1 MQTLTYNFDK
11 RIEQS
16 IMMLRQQ
23 KHLAGFPFMIEGKGE
38 LSLNQAYME
47 YPDGHIEIVEFSNDF
62 RDYTS
67 VRKLS
72 NTEIAI
78 IRSKYHLENA

>member
-38 LSLNQAYME
+38 LPLNQAYME
-47 YPDGHIEIVEFSNDF
+47 YPDGHIEIVEFSEDF
-62 RDYTS
+62 RDYSTI
-67 VRKLS
+67 RQLDKLEMS
-72 NTEIAI
+72 I

>member
-11 RIEQS
+11 RVEQS

-62 RDYTS
+62 RDYS
-67 VRKLS
+67 FVRKL
-72 NTEIAI
+72 NNAEVAV
-78 IRSKYHLENA
+78 IRSKYHLEDA